1 VASALKAAAWSG
13 VLGAAAALAGTV
25 WAARQATTATY
36 RHRYDL
42 VPLAISDDQIEF
54 PATRHTLAPGE
65 FGLQLSTG
73 DAPAVIGPVISA
85 RDGRVTRQLLH
96 RPAALTLESRGRW
109 SGIVS
114 ADPSTASA
122 DAVEAFVATPLGQA
136 PAWMIDRGTKRW
148 VIHVHGQGSDRRQ
161 TLRGVESAT
170 TLGLSSLVI
179 SYRND
184 GDGPRSSDGRSHLGE
199 SEWLDLEA
207 ALRFVAERGGTEC
220 LVFGW
225 SMGATMALNTAQR
238 SPMGRMIKGIVM
250 VAPVLAWEDALRA
263 NARHQGWPRFLGSLV
278 SVLLSSKGFSTMA
291 GLDAPLAIRTSD
303 LARFEGPLNIPVLI
317 LHNKNDWSVPI
328 DSSFR
333 FARAHRDLVDIV
345 PFDCS
350 GHTQEWNADRVGW
363 DLAVRRWYG
372 KLFQPGQTEDHA
384 GADGG

>member
-1 VASALKAAAWSG
+1 VASALKLASWCG
-13 VLGAAAALAGTV
+13 LLGAVSALVGSV

-36 RHRYDL
+36 RHRYGL
-42 VPLAISDDQIEF
+42 APLAISTDEIEF
-54 PATRHTLAPGE
+54 PETRHTLEPGE
-65 FGLQLSTG
+65 FGLQLAAG
-73 DAPAVIGPVISA
+73 GEPAIIGPIISTQ
-85 RDGRVTRQLLH
+85 DGRVTRKLLH
-96 RPAALTLESRGRW
+96 RPDGLTLESRGRW

-114 ADPSTASA
+114 VNPSTAAA
-122 DAVEAFVATPLGQA
+122 DAVETFVATPLGPA
-136 PAWMIDRGTKRW
+136 PAWMIGRSTTRW

-161 TLRGVESAT
+161 TLRGVDTST

-184 GDGPRSSDGRSHLGE
+184 GEGPGSHDGRSHLGE
-199 SEWLDLEA
+199 DEWLDLEA
-207 ALRFVAERGGTEC
+207 ALRFVAERGGRDC

-225 SMGATMALNTAQR
+225 SMGATMALNAMQR
-238 SPMGRMIKGIVM
+238 SSMGTMIKGIVM
-250 VAPVLAWEDALRA
+250 VAPVLAWEDAFRA
-263 NARHQGWPRFLGSLV
+263 NARHQGWPQSLGSVV
-278 SVLLSSKGFSTMA
+278 SGLLSSKGFSRKV
-291 GLDAPLAIRTSD
+291 GLDAPLPIRSSD
-303 LARFEGPLNIPVLI
+303 RARFEGALNVPILI

-333 FARAHRDLVDIV
+333 FARAHRDMVEIV

-372 KLFQPGQTEDHA
+372 KLFQPGQTEDQV